1 MGSHSLLQGIF
12 LTQGLNP
19 GLLHYRQILY
29 HLSHQ
34 GNLCH
39 GQAYTKKA
47 ADSVLTNVNYYD
59 LLAQLT
65 FWHITMSVPYLYDEN
80 IFKNISMCSFSK
92 KQFVFI
98 KFSNVVCRP
107 KKVKDYYVIICAC
120 FYLNRILSTSPYR
133 SGLVIANG

>member
-1 MGSHSLLQGIF
+1 MGSHSLLQGTF

-34 GNLCH
+34 GSPCH

-65 FWHITMSVPYLYDEN
+65 FWHITMSMPYLMIK
-80 IFKNISMCSFSK
+80 IFLKTFLCVAFLRSSLFS
-92 KQFVFI
+92 
-98 KFSNVVCRP
+98 
-107 KKVKDYYVIICAC
+107 
-120 FYLNRILSTSPYR
+120 LNFQMWSVGQKR
-133 SGLVIANG
+133 